1 MTTWKNIVEMTRTP
15 QQRIDLENLTDK
27 EKLALVLEL
36 TDSKTFVGVLE
47 FIQQAEEDA
56 DYCQSYR

>member
-1 MTTWKNIVEMTRTP
+1 MTTWKKIVEMTRTP